1 MSIHLLAPTRVS
13 TVGDCEIV
21 VVALR
26 TFGGSF
32 LARLGLMLSS
42 AVRTVTAAWADE
54 TLTRFCSVTRKICS
68 WARTA
73 KSRTASSTGG
83 EAIACETASDTM
95 GRAAETKLLDR
106 ARRSVAWSA
115 M

>member
-1 MSIHLLAPTRVS
+1 VS
-13 TVGDCEIV
+13 GRLKLRRGVITTADPLTVEVDGE
-21 VVALR
+21 R
-26 TFGGSF
+26 
-32 LARLGLMLSS
+32 RP
-42 AVRTVTAAWADE
+42 AWADE